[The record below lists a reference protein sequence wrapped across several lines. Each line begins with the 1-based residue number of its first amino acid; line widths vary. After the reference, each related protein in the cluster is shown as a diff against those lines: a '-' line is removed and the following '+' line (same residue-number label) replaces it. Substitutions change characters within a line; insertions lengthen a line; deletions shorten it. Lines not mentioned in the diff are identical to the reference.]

1 MPRRKSEPPRL
12 SELESAVLGV
22 FWRRGPCS
30 AYVVQK
36 NFQPISAGWS
46 ASPGAL
52 YPLIRRLERL
62 GLIAPEQT
70 ARRGKRTIRTYVLTA
85 AGRAALERWILSPPE
100 WAALPSADPIRT
112 RAFFL
117 DALPRAQRRAFVVEA
132 EKRTSEALAAFEA
145 DSAAMDERGL
155 EFLARL
161 GGTYALKARRRWLR
175 AIRNRVSAVK
185 RLERTR
191 VFSV

>member
-1 MPRRKSEPPRL
+1 MPPRKTEPPRL

-52 YPLIRRLERL
+52 YPLIRRLEHL
-62 GLIAPEQT
+62 GLIAPKET
-70 ARRGKRTIRTYVLTA
+70 ERRGKRTIRTYALTA
-85 AGRAALERWILSPPE
+85 AGRAALERWVLSPPE

-112 RAFFL
+112 RTFFL
-117 DALPRAQRRAFVVEA
+117 DVLPRAERRAFLVEA
-132 EKRTSEALAAFEA
+132 ERRTSEALAAFEGE
-145 DSAAMDERGL
+145 SAEMDEHGL
-155 EFLARL
+155 EYLARL

-175 AIRNRVSAVK
+175 AIRERVAAAK
-185 RLERTR
+185 GD
-191 VFSV
+191 